1 MTETSLA
8 SGSSTILATSLI
20 SDGHTDYTLRQIEVF
35 LPPKKQG
42 KILICAPQQIDRRFT
57 WRHFNWMMMWFI
69 QRIQRIQKKE
79 ALLSPCLGS
88 IKTQRLTQALGV
100 HQERRPSLCL
110 SHMTQHVQNLRIK
123 AYRALIYRALILRL
137 HLYIRL

>member
-1 MTETSLA
+1 
-8 SGSSTILATSLI
+8 
-20 SDGHTDYTLRQIEVF
+20 
-35 LPPKKQG
+35 
-42 KILICAPQQIDRRFT
+42 
-57 WRHFNWMMMWFI
+57 MMMRFI
-69 QRIQRIQKKE
+69 QGIQRIQKKE

-88 IKTQRLTQALGV
+88 MKTQRLTQGLGV

-137 HLYIRL
+137 YIYMKALDELFQGSSAADFQRLTALIL